1 MQAQDFTLPIHYIR
15 QIAEQIGGMG
25 VDVPQWL
32 QLSGLNEAQLDDPM
46 QTVSFQDFR
55 QLALDALAMTREP
68 ALGLL
73 IGNRLM
79 INTHGILGFAAMN
92 SVTIRQ
98 MLDLFERF
106 IRLRIS
112 VIATHYTVDDSEV
125 RLVFTE
131 TSPLDDIAPLVLEAV
146 VLSVKNMLDHVTLG
160 SCQIGY
166 AAFAFKRRD
175 YAALAKGLFKCDVRY
190 GQHWTGFT
198 LPTALLD
205 VRLKMADP
213 AAFLE
218 AAQICQRELDK
229 LAANESMSARVR
241 RILLEKQNG
250 FPTLVIIAR
259 LFHMT
264 PRTLHRRL
272 LQEGTSFQNILE
284 QVRHSLAL
292 EQLNSGSMSLQEIAY
307 SLGYTDI
314 ANFRR
319 AFKRWESVPPSQY
332 LLKHGLVL

>member
-25 VDVPQWL
+25 ADVPQWL
-32 QLSGLNEAQLDDPM
+32 RLGGLSEAQLEDPL
-46 QTVSFQDFR
+46 QTVSFPAFR

-73 IGNRLM
+73 IGNRLVM
-79 INTHGILGFAAMN
+79 NMHGMLGFAAMN

-98 MLDLFERF
+98 MLELFERF

-112 VIATHYTVDDSEV
+112 VIATRHEVHEGEV
-125 RLVFTE
+125 RLLFTE
-131 TSPLDDIAPLVLEAV
+131 TWPLADIRPLVLEAV
-146 VLSVKNMLDHVTLG
+146 VLTVKNMLDHVTLG

-166 AAFAFKRRD
+166 AAFAFKRPE
-175 YAALAKGLFKCDVRY
+175 YAALAKGLFKCEVRY
-190 GQHWTGFT
+190 GQLWTGFT
-198 LPTALLD
+198 LPAELLD
-205 VRLKMADP
+205 VPLKMADR
-213 AAFLE
+213 AAFQG
-218 AAQICQRELDK
+218 AAEICQLELEK
-229 LAANESMSARVR
+229 LSANESMAARVR
-241 RILLEKQNG
+241 RNLLENQNG
-250 FPTLVIIAR
+250 FPSLGVIAR

-272 LQEGTSFQNILE
+272 LEEGTSFHEVLE
-284 QVRHSLAL
+284 QVRHGLAVEHL
-292 EQLNSGSMSLQEIAY
+292 SSGNMSIQEIAY

-319 AFKRWESVPPSQY
+319 AFKRWESVPPTEY
-332 LLKHGLVL
+332 RLRLGR

>member
-1 MQAQDFTLPIHYIR
+1 MHAQDFTLPIHYIR

-32 QLSGLNEAQLDDPM
+32 RLGGLSEAQLDDPL
-46 QTVSFQDFR
+46 QTLSFPAFR

-73 IGNRLM
+73 IGNRLVM
-79 INTHGILGFAAMN
+79 NTHGMLGFAAMN

-98 MLDLFERF
+98 MLELIERF

-112 VIATHYTVDDSEV
+112 VIASSHDVHDGEV
-125 RLVFTE
+125 RLLFTE
-131 TSPLDDIAPLVLEAV
+131 TWPLADIRPLVLEAV
-146 VLSVKNMLDHVTLG
+146 VLTVKNMLDHVTLG

-166 AAFAFKRRD
+166 AAFPYKRPD
-175 YAALAKGLFKCDVRY
+175 YAGLAQGLFKCDVRY
-190 GQHWTGFT
+190 GQSWAGFT
-198 LPTALLD
+198 LPAELLD

-213 AAFLE
+213 AAFHE
-218 AAQICQRELDK
+218 AAQICQRELEK
-229 LAANESMSARVR
+229 LSANESMAARVR
-241 RILLEKQNG
+241 RNLLEKQNG
-250 FPTLVIIAR
+250 FPSLGVIAR

-272 LQEGTSFQNILE
+272 LEEGTSFQEILE
-284 QVRHSLAL
+284 QVRHGLAV
-292 EQLNSGSMSLQEIAY
+292 EHLNSGCMSIQEIAY
-307 SLGYTDI
+307 TLGYTDI

-319 AFKRWESVPPSQY
+319 AFKRWESVPPSEYRLRQ
-332 LLKHGLVL
+332 GLNR

>member
-1 MQAQDFTLPIHYIR
+1 MHAQDFTLPIHYIR

-25 VDVPQWL
+25 VDVNQWL
-32 QLSGLNEAQLDDPM
+32 RLGGLSEAQLDDPL
-46 QTVSFQDFR
+46 QTVRFPAFR

-73 IGNRLM
+73 IGNRLVM
-79 INTHGILGFAAMN
+79 NTHGMLGFAAMN

-98 MLDLFERF
+98 MLELFERF

-112 VIATHYTVDDSEV
+112 AIAAGYTVHDGEV

-131 TSPLDDIAPLVLEAV
+131 TLPLADIRPLVLEAV
-146 VLSVKNMLDHVTLG
+146 VLTVKNMLDHVTLG

-166 AAFAFKRRD
+166 AAFAFKRPE
-175 YAALAKGLFKCDVRY
+175 YAALAKGLFKCEVRY

-198 LPTALLD
+198 LPAELLD

-213 AAFLE
+213 AAFQE
-218 AAQICQRELDK
+218 AAQICQRELEK
-229 LAANESMSARVR
+229 LAANESLSARVQR
-241 RILLEKQNG
+241 VLLEKQNG
-250 FPTLVIIAR
+250 FPSLAVTAR

-272 LQEGTSFQNILE
+272 LQEGASFQDILE
-284 QVRHSLAL
+284 QVRHALAL
-292 EQLNSGSMSLQEIAY
+292 EHLNAGRMSLQEIAY

-319 AFKRWESVPPSQY
+319 AFKRWESVPPSEYRQ
-332 LLKHGLVL
+332 KHGLGR

>member
-1 MQAQDFTLPIHYIR
+1 MQAYDFTLPVHYIR
-15 QIAEQIGGMG
+15 QIANQIGELG

-32 QLSGLNEAQLDDPM
+32 NLGGLSEAQLDDP
-46 QTVSFQDFR
+46 QYKVSFSTFR

-73 IGNRLM
+73 IGNRLQ
-79 INTHGILGFAAMN
+79 INTHGMLGFAAIN

-98 MLDLFERF
+98 MLELIERY

-112 VIATHYTVDDSEV
+112 VIAAAYDVDGPQV

-131 TSPLDDIAPLVLEAV
+131 TWPLDAIRPLVLEAV

-160 SCQIGY
+160 SCQIGH
-166 AAFAFKRRD
+166 AAFGFQRPE
-175 YAALAKGLFKCDVRY
+175 YAELTAGLFKCEVRY
-190 GQHWTGFT
+190 GQAWTGFT
-198 LPTALLD
+198 LPAEMLD

-213 AAFLE
+213 AAFQE
-218 AAQICQRELDK
+218 AAQICQREWEK
-229 LAANESMSARVR
+229 LAANETLAARVR
-241 RILLEKQNG
+241 RMLLAKQNG
-250 FPTLVIIAR
+250 FPSLAVCAR
-259 LFHMT
+259 LLHMT

-272 LQEGTSFQNILE
+272 LQEGTSFQGILA
-284 QVRHSLAL
+284 QVRHGLAVQHL
-292 EQLNSGSMSLQEIAY
+292 ESGAMSIQEIAY

-319 AFKRWESVPPSQY
+319 AFKRWESEPPSAFRARR
-332 LLKHGLVL
+332 GNSR

>member
-1 MQAQDFTLPIHYIR
+1 MPAQDFTLPIHYIR

-32 QLSGLNEAQLDDPM
+32 RLGGLSEAQLDDPL
-46 QTVSFQDFR
+46 QTVSFPAFR

-79 INTHGILGFAAMN
+79 TNTHGMLGFAAMN

-98 MLDLFERF
+98 MLELFERF

-112 VIATHYTVDDSEV
+112 AIAAGYAVHDGEA

-131 TSPLDDIAPLVLEAV
+131 TWPLADIRPLVLEAV
-146 VLSVKNMLDHVTLG
+146 VLTVKNMLDHVTLG

-166 AAFAFKRRD
+166 AAFAFKRPE

-190 GQHWTGFT
+190 GQQWTGFT
-198 LPTALLD
+198 LPAELLD

-213 AAFLE
+213 AAFQE
-218 AAQICQRELDK
+218 AAQICQRELEK
-229 LAANESMSARVR
+229 LAANETMAARVR
-241 RILLEKQNG
+241 RHLLEQQNG
-250 FPTLVIIAR
+250 FPSLGVTAR

-272 LQEGTSFQNILE
+272 LEEGTSFQGILE
-284 QVRHSLAL
+284 QVRHGLAI
-292 EQLNSGSMSLQEIAY
+292 EHLNAGGMDLQEIAY

-319 AFKRWESVPPSQY
+319 AFKRWESVPPSEY
-332 LLKHGLVL
+332 RMKHGLGR